1 MHAWYVCGTHVVP
14 VMTELYS
21 NVLYQCVSHV
31 VLSMTELHIY
41 QCVSLVH
48 GEKLGAVWGQDC
60 IDLEC
65 AVQFVL

>member
-1 MHAWYVCGTHVVP
+1 
-14 VMTELYS
+14 MTELYS
-21 NVLYQCVSHV
+21 NVLYQRVSHV